1 MSPTYSSLNLVLLG
15 PPGSGKSTQ
24 ARRLAE
30 SYSLSHISTRDML
43 REEVAR
49 ETVSGIAA
57 KRDMERGELVSD
69 RLLAGLMLQR
79 LDRDDCARGFI
90 LDGYPRTVDQAVL
103 LDGIL
108 AELGRSIERVVLID
122 LPLEVGA
129 DRLMAKNR
137 EQVLV
142 GESVAEE
149 VALGSDVGREV
160 VIRERLRVW
169 QENAP
174 SLIEFYRDRSL
185 LFEVDGEQP
194 MDEVSEA
201 VRQAVGAPVGA

>member
-24 ARRLAE
+24 ARRLAD
-30 SYSLSHISTRDML
+30 SYSLSHISTRHML

-49 ETVSGIAA
+49 ETVLGIAA
-57 KRDMERGELVSD
+57 KKDMERGELVSD

-122 LPLEVGA
+122 LPLDVGA
-129 DRLMAKNR
+129 DRLMANNR
-137 EQVLV
+137 EQTVA
-142 GESVAEE
+142 GEALAEE
-149 VALGSDVGREV
+149 VVLESDVGRDV
-160 VIRERLRVW
+160 VVRERLRVW

-174 SLIEFYRDRSL
+174 FLIEFYRDRGL
-185 LFEVDGEQP
+185 LLEVEGDRP